1 MDNKN
6 MGVTDAVMAASI
18 DDSQRMPA
26 YRTAIDFDLSSR
38 SRSEIKGDILEEI
51 GHIKNLAYREFTIDF
66 IRLDDEVFEYI
77 KFVLSIRFSEF
88 DGKTYISGIGFIHKD
103 KQDLNKYSRV
113 MLPTCLLGTENHEEK
128 DILEFVGYMI
138 DHMFVM
144 VLSHVIDLNKLADGL
159 NNEAEL
165 SSILTEEEII
175 KLAEI
180 SKNYE
185 VIFSAEEDILNSN
198 PACRPDDAQF
208 DRVKLIYA
216 DYQCN
221 VFKQILTL
229 INQDA
234 IDEKIITGFDNRNKA
249 VNYLCKLMLEKGPE
263 SIFIAVSL
271 KLRKGEQGDFD
282 GKEAIADALW
292 LNKINSKYYAGNDPI
307 MYALDRCTN
316 PMPGSNMC
324 IVYDILKMRKQLAIY
339 IDSCFKSIFD
349 IYSNEYTNLY
359 DINDV
364 ESNRFEI
371 SIISSCTESLEERAD
386 KQLKRTV
393 AQLEQTYREENKNYD
408 KRKYDLN

>member
-1 MDNKN
+1 
-6 MGVTDAVMAASI
+6 MGITDAVMAASI
-18 DDSQRMPA
+18 DDSQKMPA
-26 YRTAIDFDLSSR
+26 YRTTIDFDLSSR
-38 SRSEIKGDILEEI
+38 SRSEIKGDVLEEI

-66 IRLDDEVFEYI
+66 IRLDEDVFEYI
-77 KFVLSIRFSEF
+77 KFVLNIRFSGF
-88 DGKTYISGIGFIHKD
+88 DGKTYISGIGFIHKE
-103 KQDLNKYSRV
+103 KQDLDKYSRI
-113 MLPTCLLGTENHEEK
+113 MLPTCLLGVEDNEK
-128 DILEFVGYMI
+128 KDVLEFTGYMI

-144 VLSHVIDLNKLADGL
+144 VLSHIIDLNKLADTL
-159 NNEAEL
+159 NHEVEL
-165 SSILTEEEII
+165 SSIMTEEEII

-180 SKNYE
+180 SKNYK

-198 PACRPDDAQF
+198 PACRPDDMYL

-221 VFKQILTL
+221 VFKQILEL
-229 INQDA
+229 VNRDA
-234 IDEKIITGFDNRNKA
+234 VDEKIVTGFDNRNKA

-271 KLRKGEQGDFD
+271 KLRKDEEEDFD
-282 GKEAIADALW
+282 DNKAIADALW

-316 PMPGSNMC
+316 PVPGTNIC

-339 IDSCFKSIFD
+339 VDSCFKAIFD
-349 IYSNEYTNLY
+349 IYSYQYTNLC

-364 ESNRFEI
+364 ESDRFEI

-408 KRKYDLN
+408 KRKYDIN